1 MTQAKAQ
8 ACASAI
14 IGAGFD
20 CRVHSSDGIN
30 YTVRAIATTGFA
42 ISSAQ
47 IASLVS
53 SQAVNGNA
61 AEVEFS

>member
-1 MTQAKAQ
+1 MTLAKAQ

-20 CRVHSSDGIN
+20 CRVHLASDGVTW
-30 YTVRAIATTGFA
+30 TVRAIANGFT
-42 ISSAQ
+42 ITSAQ
-47 IASLVS
+47 IASLVA
-53 SQAVNGNA
+53 SQVVNGNA

>member
-1 MTQAKAQ
+1 MTLTQAQ

-20 CRVHSSDGIN
+20 ARVHKNTDGSTW
-30 YTVRAIATTGFA
+30 TVRAIASTFG
-42 ISSAQ
+42 ISSTQ
-47 IASLVS
+47 ITALVN
-53 SQAVNGNA
+53 SQGVNGSV

>member
-1 MTQAKAQ
+1 MTLAKAQ

-20 CRVHSSDGIN
+20 ARVHQNPDLTW
-30 YTVRAIATTGFA
+30 TVRAIASSFSIT
-42 ISSAQ
+42 SAQ
-47 IASLVS
+47 IASLVA
-53 SQAVNGNA
+53 SQVVNGNA